1 MTSLRWIHS
10 RYESGTPAERT
21 VLRLVSLA
29 VEYVV
34 AAAFTLVPVVLVS
47 LGSVVLGV
55 GIGRTAL
62 SVLWVALTLL
72 LFGRLDGSL
81 LDRDG
86 RRDRPPSGR
95 RTEDEDYST

>member
-34 AAAFTLVPVVLVS
+34 AAA
-47 LGSVVLGV
+47 
-55 GIGRTAL
+55 
-62 SVLWVALTLL
+62 VALALL